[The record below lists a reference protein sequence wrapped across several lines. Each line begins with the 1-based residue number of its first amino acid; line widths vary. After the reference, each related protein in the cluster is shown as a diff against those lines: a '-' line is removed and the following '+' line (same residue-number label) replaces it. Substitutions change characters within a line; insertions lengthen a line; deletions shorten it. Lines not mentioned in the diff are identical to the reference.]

1 MDGIGSHELFDL
13 SKFSVFRCDRS
24 SENSIKKSFGG
35 VLISV
40 NATYG
45 SELLEIPNTNQ
56 IENVCVKAKIRGI
69 VIYIYCGYIPPDKSG
84 DVIVFQAHVDAIE
97 FVCSLSNPT
106 DVVLVGG
113 DFNLQKLSWF
123 LDEVNPIL
131 VVPNVVSSVE
141 TCLCDGLSG
150 LGLNQINHLRNMNGR
165 LLDLIYCSL
174 SSDISVVASEN
185 PLVKEDLPHH
195 IALEVHLELP
205 EECPDVVIADKAE
218 YCYDFSKANYDQLSA
233 YINEY
238 DFESHFS
245 RLQDLNDMV
254 MYFYYVLFIGFEWFV
269 PKKKMTSSK
278 HPPWYNR
285 TLIHLL
291 NKKNKAFRRYVAS
304 SRCGRL
310 YNSYK
315 FFRKKFA
322 NYQHF
327 LYNEYLNRIQTN
339 LRFDPKSFYKFA
351 KFKSKSAVIPSLME
365 FNNVT
370 ASNISDIC
378 DLFADYF
385 ESVYCRQSSDDN
397 IPTNLVTT
405 NAVDIGSVVISC
417 EMVSNFLLKINTRKS
432 CGPDFVPPVFLK
444 NCAAALSV
452 PLTSLFNK
460 SLSSGIFPNCWKV
473 SFITAIF
480 KSGSRRLVEN
490 YRGVT
495 IQPTLAKVFE
505 AIVCEVLSSQVK
517 TCVSNLQ
524 HGFMKGRSTSTN
536 LLLFS
541 NFLRLNIQAKRQVD
555 CIYTDFKKAFDRVD
569 HNVLIA
575 KLRSLGFHS
584 NILQW
589 IQSYLSG
596 RSQNVKIRGFES
608 RYFPVKSGVP
618 QGSHLGP
625 LLFILFINDVVDV
638 FRHCKCL
645 MFADDLKIFMTIS
658 NPIDVLK
665 LQSDLN
671 RLNDWC
677 KRNKLYLNVQKC
689 SIMSFYRKRN
699 PILANYFI
707 DDEELKRKTT
717 VTDLGV
723 IFDTKVTF
731 KEHIDNIVTRS
742 YSLLGYIKRTCYE
755 FKSVYALKSVY
766 CLFIRPILE
775 YASVVWNPYYVSYS
789 DRIES
794 IQRKFLLFAL
804 RKLGWRRGFN
814 MPSYVSRCKL
824 IHLEPLSKRRL
835 NASLFFIFDL
845 LNGHIDSPEIY
856 STLKFNPPSRARVSD
871 FFTPVTSRTNYGR
884 FEPISYMCLNFNVLF
899 RQGLYHDNMSR
910 DLFRSMCKTSE
921 LLSVCRT

>member
-1 MDGIGSHELFDL
+1 M
-13 SKFSVFRCDRS
+13 V
-24 SENSIKKSFGG
+24 
-35 VLISV
+35 
-40 NATYG
+40 
-45 SELLEIPNTNQ
+45 
-56 IENVCVKAKIRGI
+56 
-69 VIYIYCGYIPPDKSG
+69 
-84 DVIVFQAHVDAIE
+84 VFQKHVDAIE
-97 FVCSLSNPT
+97 FICSLTEPT

-113 DFNLQKLSWF
+113 DFNLEKLSWI
-123 LDEVNPIL
+123 LDEANPLL
-131 VVPNVVSSVE
+131 VVPNVVSGVE
-141 TCLCDGLSG
+141 SCLCDGLSG
-150 LGLNQINHLRNMNGR
+150 LGLNQINYLRNMNGR

-174 SSDISVVASEN
+174 SSDINIMQSEN

-195 IALEVHLELP
+195 IALEIHLELP
-205 EECPDVVIADKAE
+205 EKCPDATVDDAE
-218 YCYDFSKANYDQLSA
+218 YCYDFSKANFDQLNA

-269 PKKKMTSSK
+269 PKKKISSSK

-285 TLIHLL
+285 TLIRLL
-291 NKKNKAFRRYVAS
+291 NKKNKAFRRYVSS

-322 NYQHF
+322 NYQSF
-327 LYNEYLNRIQTN
+327 LYNEYLNKIQNN
-339 LRFDPKSFYKFA
+339 LRIDPKSFYKFA
-351 KFKSKSAVIPSLME
+351 KFKSNSPVIPSLME

-385 ESVYCRQSSDDN
+385 ESVYCQPSSDD
-397 IPTNLVTT
+397 PVPANLVTS
-405 NAVDIGSVVISC
+405 NVVDIGSVEISC
-417 EMVSNFLLKINTRKS
+417 EMVLNYLLKINTRKC
-432 CGPDFVPPVFLK
+432 CGPDLVPPLFLK
-444 NCAAALSV
+444 NCASSLAV

-460 SLSSGIFPNCWKV
+460 SLSSGVFPNCWKV

-480 KSGSRRLVEN
+480 KSGSRKLIEN
-490 YRGVT
+490 YRGVA

-505 AIVCEVLSSQVK
+505 AIVCQVLSSQVK
-517 TCVSNLQ
+517 PCVSNLQ
-524 HGFMKGRSTSTN
+524 HGFMKNRSTSTN

-541 NFLRLNIQAKRQVD
+541 NFLRLNIQARRQVD
-555 CIYTDFKKAFDRVD
+555 CIYTDYKKAFDRVD
-569 HNVLIA
+569 HKILIE
-575 KLRSLGFHS
+575 KLRCLGFHS
-584 NILQW
+584 NILLW

-596 RSQNVKIRGFES
+596 RSQNVKIQGFES

-625 LLFILFINDVVDV
+625 LLFILFINDVANV

-645 MFADDLKIFMTIS
+645 MFADDLKIFMSIS
-658 NPIDVLK
+658 NPFDVLK

-689 SIMSFYRKRN
+689 SIMSFHRKRN
-699 PILANYFI
+699 PIMANYFI
-707 DDEELKRKTT
+707 DDSELKRKTI

-731 KEHIDNIVTRS
+731 KQHIDNIVTRS
-742 YSLLGYIKRTCYE
+742 YSLLGFIKRTCYE
-755 FKSVYALKSVY
+755 FKSVHALKSVY
-766 CLFIRPILE
+766 CSFIRPILE
-775 YASVVWNPYYVSYS
+775 YASVVWNPYYESHS

-794 IQRKFLLFAL
+794 IQKKFLLFAL
-804 RKLGWRRGFN
+804 RKLGWRRGFD

-824 IHLEPLSKRRL
+824 IHLETLSRRRL
-835 NASLFFIFDL
+835 NSGLFFIFDL

-856 STLKFNPPSRARVSD
+856 SMLKFNPPNIARVSN
-871 FFTPVTSRTNYGR
+871 FFMPVTNRTKYGR
-884 FEPISYMCLNFNVLF
+884 FEPLNYMCLNFNVLF
-899 RQGLYHDNMSR
+899 RQGLYQDNLSR
-910 DLFRSMCKTSE
+910 DRFRSMCKSTE
-921 LLSVCRT
+921 LLSVELTYIDFSSVNKWLCVFLFLLCIFVILFFILHMRKPHMNSLTI